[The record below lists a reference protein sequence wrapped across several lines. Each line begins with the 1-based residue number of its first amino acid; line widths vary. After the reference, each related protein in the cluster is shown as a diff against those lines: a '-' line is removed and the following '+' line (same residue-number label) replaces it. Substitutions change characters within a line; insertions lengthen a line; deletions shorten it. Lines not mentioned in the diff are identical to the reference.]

1 MVLASLV
8 QILLFYFIVV
18 ALFIQSCGEPH
29 GMHSLAVG
37 HIASIPVFVV
47 CVSGL
52 AASRFFLFHVVALF

>member
-1 MVLASLV
+1 
-8 QILLFYFIVV
+8 
-18 ALFIQSCGEPH
+18 
-29 GMHSLAVG
+29 MHSLAVG